1 MTRYIE
7 KLNRVYA
14 IQNNENY
21 VDDIIPFLRKHDIN
35 FEYKE
40 NFLEGRHIDVNVHGE
55 YITFNFGDYLVVD
68 TAGVYMMSFKEF
80 KNEFEEDIDFEKLI
94 FDLEGKL
101 SKALYGVRPAEIDD
115 LKNNHQS

>member
-7 KLNRVYA
+7 KLNRIYA

-21 VDDIIPFLRKHDIN
+21 VDDIIPFLRKHRIN

-55 YITFNFGDYLVVD
+55 FITFNFSDYMVVD
-68 TAGVYMMSFKEF
+68 TAGVYMMSSKEF
-80 KNEFEEDIDFEKLI
+80 EKDFEEDVDLHKLI
-94 FDLEGKL
+94 SDLGDKL
-101 SKALYGVRPAEIDD
+101 SKALAEIDD

>member
-14 IQNNENY
+14 IQNNEDY
-21 VDDIIPFLRKHDIN
+21 VDEIIPFLRKYGI
-35 FEYKE
+35 FYEYRE
-40 NFLEGRHIDVNVHGE
+40 GFLEGRRIDVDLNGE
-55 YITFNFGDYLVVD
+55 LTTFNIGEYLVVD
-68 TAGVYMMSFKEF
+68 NDGVSIMSLQDF
-80 KNEFEEDIDFEKLI
+80 KNKFEEDVDLDKLI

-101 SKALYGVRPAEIDD
+101 SKALAEIDD